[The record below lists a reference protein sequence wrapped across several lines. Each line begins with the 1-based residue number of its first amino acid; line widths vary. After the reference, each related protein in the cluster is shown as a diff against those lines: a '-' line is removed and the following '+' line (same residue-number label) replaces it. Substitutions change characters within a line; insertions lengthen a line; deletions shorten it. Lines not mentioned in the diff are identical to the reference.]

1 MGTSGSYKGGG
12 GKPGRD
18 LRNGIGDRLDSLQDT
33 LLSPT
38 PQQPSDGPPVEQRPD
53 LPKIPPEALLN
64 IIPMFRP
71 RSGGTSDGP
80 GGAAGGGGRGAI
92 SGSTRGSSGGGAR
105 RSVVKSAS
113 TAGRAA
119 AASYA
124 FRTGNRDIL
133 RNLGLDYDDLTGKD
147 PIFITQKIV
156 EAACGPFTNST
167 IEDEE
172 RRLVAAEVAQW
183 VLEENEEGAP
193 PDPEEI
199 VRETIALI
207 IFEAIATETA
217 AFIRENGRQAG
228 VNHESERQIRET
240 AKAYAQRINL
250 PATGLTAEEFASAI
264 EQGIEMLR
272 NIWEGQ

>member
-18 LRNGIGDRLDSLQDT
+18 LRQGIGDWLDSLPDT
-33 LLSPT
+33 LSPPT
-38 PQQPSDGPPVEQRPD
+38 REQPSDGPLDEQHPD

-80 GGAAGGGGRGAI
+80 GGVSAGGDRGGV
-92 SGSTRGSSGGGAR
+92 SGSTRGSSRGGAR

-124 FRTGNRDIL
+124 FRTGNREIL
-133 RNLGLDYDDLTGKD
+133 RDLGLDYDDLTGKD

-167 IEDEE
+167 IEDDE
-172 RRLVAAEVAQW
+172 RRHVAAEVAQW
-183 VLEENEEGAP
+183 VLEENEGGAP
-193 PDPEEI
+193 PEPEEI

-207 IFEAIATETA
+207 IFEAITTETA
-217 AFIRENGRQAG
+217 AQIREYGRKTW

-250 PATGLTAEEFASAI
+250 SGTGLSAEEFARAI

>member
-12 GKPGRD
+12 GKPGRN
-18 LRNGIGDRLDSLQDT
+18 LRQGISDWLDSLPDT
-33 LLSPT
+33 QSP
-38 PQQPSDGPPVEQRPD
+38 PALEQPSDRPPDEQQPD
-53 LPKIPPEALLN
+53 LPKIPPEVLLN

-71 RSGGTSDGP
+71 RPGGISDGP
-80 GGAAGGGGRGAI
+80 SGVSGGDRGDV
-92 SGSTRGSSGGGAR
+92 SGATRGSSRGGAR

-124 FRTGNRDIL
+124 FRTGNREIL
-133 RNLGLDYDDLTGKD
+133 RDLGLDYDDLTGKD
-147 PIFITQKIV
+147 PIYITQKIV
-156 EAACGPFTNST
+156 EAACGPFANST
-167 IEDEE
+167 IEDDE
-172 RRLVAAEVAQW
+172 RRHVAAEVAQW
-183 VLEENEEGAP
+183 VLEENEGGAP
-193 PDPEEI
+193 PEPEEI

-217 AFIRENGRQAG
+217 AHIREHGRQTW
-228 VNHESERQIRET
+228 VNHESERQIREA

-250 PATGLTAEEFASAI
+250 SATGLSAEEFAHAI
-264 EQGIEMLR
+264 EEGIEMLR